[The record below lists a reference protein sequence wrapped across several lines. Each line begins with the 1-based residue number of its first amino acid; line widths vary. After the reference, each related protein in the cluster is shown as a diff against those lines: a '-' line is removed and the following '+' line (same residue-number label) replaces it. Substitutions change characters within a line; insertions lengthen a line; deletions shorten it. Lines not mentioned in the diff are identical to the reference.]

1 MIEIKK
7 ADVKDFG
14 TLAKLISD
22 DIAWSRYGI
31 DYETAFQLISTA
43 EDEFYVARND
53 QEIIGFCTLR
63 LNGVGNI
70 GAYIRMIVVSETH
83 RNKGIGK
90 MLLNYVWNLVKEHI
104 PNLFLICST
113 DNLGA
118 QKFYE
123 REGFKQVG
131 ILDGLVVPGH
141 DEIMY
146 WKTAG
151 ALR

>member
-7 ADVKDFG
+7 ADLKDFE
-14 TLAKLISD
+14 TLAKLISN

-31 DYETAFQLISTA
+31 DYEIAFQLISSA

-53 QEIIGFCTLR
+53 QEVVGFCTLR

-70 GAYIRMIVVSETH
+70 
-83 RNKGIGK
+83 
-90 MLLNYVWNLVKEHI
+90 
-104 PNLFLICST
+104 LICST

-118 QKFYE
+118 QRFYE

-146 WKTAG
+146 WKSAG